1 MKYIDVF
8 KYTFV
13 FCLTL
18 TLPFSL
24 FSQGAIVGYAD
35 GNKHVN
41 ANNNNVASFPTNAQL
56 DRLTHVIAVGLG
68 VTLSGTL
75 KTTDLPNFWNGNT
88 NTWVAS
94 LVSRAHQRG
103 IKVSISITGESEFNA
118 ATETPQKRNAFATQ
132 IANFVNNHGLDGVE
146 INWEHPIGNAQ
157 WNQCILLLAAI
168 R

>member
-8 KYTFV
+8 KYTLV

-41 ANNNNVASFPTNAQL
+41 TDNLTSFPSDAQL

-68 VTLSGTL
+68 VNDQSGTL
-75 KTTDLPNFWNGNT
+75 KTTDLPGNWNGNT
-88 NTWVAS
+88 NLLIIYEPNT
-94 LVSRAHQRG
+94 L
-103 IKVSISITGESEFNA
+103 K
-118 ATETPQKRNAFATQ
+118 AT
-132 IANFVNNHGLDGVE
+132 
-146 INWEHPIGNAQ
+146 
-157 WNQCILLLAAI
+157 
-168 R
+168 

>member
-8 KYTFV
+8 KYTLV

-41 ANNNNVASFPTNAQL
+41 ANNVTSFPTHAQL

-68 VTLSGTL
+68 INASEGT
-75 KTTDLPNFWNGNT
+75 F
-88 NTWVAS
+88 
-94 LVSRAHQRG
+94 
-103 IKVSISITGESEFNA
+103 
-118 ATETPQKRNAFATQ
+118 KR
-132 IANFVNNHGLDGVE
+132 
-146 INWEHPIGNAQ
+146 
-157 WNQCILLLAAI
+157 
-168 R
+168 